1 MSDTPISDAATRELE
16 RKLNIATAL
25 LDRADDLLSRA
36 NIMLD
41 GWPQALKWHRE
52 YERELRKAREQ
63 LRPH

>member
-1 MSDTPISDAATRELE
+1 MIYLMSNQMKT
-16 RKLNIATAL
+16 ATAL

-52 YERELRKAREQ
+52 YERSELRKAREQ